1 MFKFLC
7 LVYNEPVREDNAA
20 IEKNNIKYDVFSSNA
35 EHLLFFILMF
45 SHISL
50 FSMNQLKLSF
60 TEYFTTSVDQEL
72 AVSPSGS

>member
-1 MFKFLC
+1 MLPSKRITLNMTFC
-7 LVYNEPVREDNAA
+7 YICSHYVYD
-20 IEKNNIKYDVFSSNA
+20 IEYDVLSSNA
-35 EHLLFFILMF
+35 EHLLFFLLMF
-45 SHISL
+45 SHISS